1 MKIYSDQDDGTSVSL
16 TPGDVFLVRLTEN
29 PTTGYRWHLIDWDRS
44 ILDITLDQF
53 QTPGTSSYGA
63 GGEHVWEFIARA
75 PGQSLLQ
82 WSYHRSWESATPT
95 RSFSLR
101 ASVT

>member
-16 TPGDVFLVRLTEN
+16 TPGDVFQVSLTEN
-29 PTTGYRWHLIDWDRS
+29 PTTGYRWRLIDWDRS
-44 ILDITLDQF
+44 ILDVTRDEF

-63 GGEHVWEFIARA
+63 GGEHLWEFIARA
-75 PGQSLLQ
+75 PGQGFLQ
-82 WSYHRSWESATPT
+82 WAYLRRWEPATPT

-101 ASVT
+101 VSVT